1 MGSSPSSGMKKP
13 RKCRAS
19 ALQAP
24 SRASRSD
31 LGLCGGRTSPQGP
44 GVGPVG
50 VQFHHRVEQL
60 TRGRGRFIETVEV
73 AQVLLGRRDVPRVVV
88 VVGDLGDV
96 LDQQPAPRRAR
107 RDDLIA
113 LLIDY
118 PEPCCDAPRTRGT
131 ACGLGRRPEAG
142 SAATEP
148 LAARVVAKPQ
158 PRLHVRARLV
168 RPHRLTELR
177 ACLVAALPVVLRT
190 AERFARR
197 LAAGW
202 AKRWGR
208 RHDDLI
214 PGLVA
219 QPDDVLARAAA
230 WRCRSRRPEAVSCP
244 TDNTAVP
251 RGDPLLRGLKGS
263 LLAPALSRA
272 RWSPSLASQ
281 PLARRP

>member
-1 MGSSPSSGMKKP
+1 VSNGVSKQPRIALARPRSPGLVIPSVMGSSPSSGMKKP

-142 SAATEP
+142 SAAT
-148 LAARVVAKPQ
+148 AAASGWRRGEAPAQ
-158 PRLHVRARLV
+158 ASRPSSARPSAPPDRTPGMPRCGTPSRAPDR
-168 RPHRLTELR
+168 RALR
-177 ACLVAALPVVLRT
+177 SPA
-190 AERFARR
+190 
-197 LAAGW
+197 
-202 AKRWGR
+202 GR
-208 RHDDLI
+208 RM
-214 PGLVA
+214 GK
-219 QPDDVLARAAA
+219 
-230 WRCRSRRPEAVSCP
+230 AV
-244 TDNTAVP
+244 
-251 RGDPLLRGLKGS
+251 GS
-263 LLAPALSRA
+263 
-272 RWSPSLASQ
+272 SP
-281 PLARRP
+281 